1 MHACAECGRDNP
13 SSARFCV
20 DCGSPLAAECTN
32 CGAVLVAG
40 GRFCPSCGQSSAVE
54 GPQSETIKLVTVLF
68 ADVVGSTALGER
80 LAPEDTRAVIAEFFD
95 AMTEEIRAQGG
106 LIERLIGDAIMADFG
121 IPVSREDDAIRAVQA
136 ALNMMAR
143 LERLNADKEEQARL
157 GMRIGINT
165 GAVSTGGS
173 LGDQLLV
180 MGDAVNVAARLE
192 QAAVPG
198 TIVIGERTARVVR
211 GHFELNRL
219 ELLTAKGKS
228 EGLTAFVV
236 EGEIEGASV
245 RGPLS
250 APLVGRSAELN
261 RLQSM
266 LTSAEVQR
274 SPHVAV
280 VIGEPGVGKTRLVT
294 EFVRDVERGAKTV
307 TGRSLPYGEGVTL
320 WPLREILRAE
330 VGLLD
335 NDPPGVSL
343 QKISKFVRELAPP
356 GSGMRPEQITTSL
369 GVTLGLEEA
378 FGTTGD
384 LDPREVRRELVSSW
398 RWLLTAMAEER
409 SLVMVIEDLHWAD
422 PMMLEVLEDLVVTV
436 EGGILMVCTARP
448 DPTAPHVLW
457 ATAIRNFSSLHLDPL
472 SLEES
477 VQLVSLLL
485 GIDEVPEPFIDRV
498 LAAAEGNPFFIEEIL
513 HRLID
518 EGSVVLREDRWHI
531 AVDVA
536 GISVPDNVQA
546 VIQARIETLSADE
559 RRVLQ
564 HAAVMG
570 RTFLAAAVAELTDLS
585 SVDETLTALVRKQ
598 FVTLLPA
605 SSVRTEAEF
614 SFKHILIRDIA
625 YESLPRAER
634 GRAHAALARWVE
646 SKRAVR
652 TTELADLLAHHY
664 ERAFH
669 WSRDEPLRRSA
680 RSYSLEAARH
690 SLRRFAI
697 RPAEVYGRQAVD
709 LSRGS
714 AERIEALEALG
725 DLYALASK
733 GESAWATFVEA
744 LGEVTTRLPIDDEA
758 LARLASKASIVPTR
772 FEASMDKVALPA
784 DEIERVIQAGLR
796 SAPPGDSR
804 AGTLLLV
811 SKAFLRAAGYVPLD
825 GEGHIAAEEA
835 VRSAERMNDMNLMS
849 AALDAV
855 GQLKMTGGLYADS
868 TEITSRRLELVPH
881 LTDTRE
887 ICDVYGVAAFLATY
901 RGRYRDAVAHATS
914 AIERSRG
921 IEPSDYWH
929 GLIWRIQARFMGGD
943 WDGALD
949 DQAELERDH
958 QDSPSGPPASTIRGY
973 GVAFLIRELRGEH
986 DQARRYE
993 TILRG
998 YRDATKATGLTTA
1011 APLALPAR
1019 ALAHRGQATEA
1030 RQWLNLE
1037 RTLYLGGHL
1046 EAMCEV
1052 VAEQQD
1058 WDLARQ
1064 VVSMAREEAERG
1076 GLLAL
1081 PFFADRLQGRVEAAA
1096 GDGERGRMSLQSSAM
1111 GFDAL
1116 GAPWEAAWSSYLLAE
1131 VLAELGAP
1139 EAEGAAEYALAIFEK
1154 LRSNRELN
1162 AVSGLLARV

>member
-20 DCGSPLAAECTN
+20 DCGSPLAAECSH
-32 CGAVLVAG
+32 CGTALVGG
-40 GRFCPSCGQSSAVE
+40 GRFCPSCGTPASVDE
-54 GPQSETIKLVTVLF
+54 PPSETIKLVTVLF
-68 ADVVGSTALGER
+68 ADVVGSTAMGER

-106 LIERLIGDAIMADFG
+106 LVERLIGDAIMADFG
-121 IPVSREDDAIRAVQA
+121 IPVSREDDAIRAVRA
-136 ALNMMAR
+136 ARNMMAR

-192 QAAVPG
+192 QAAAPG

-211 GHFELNRL
+211 GFFKLERL

-236 EGEIEGASV
+236 ESEIEGPST

-250 APLVGRSAELN
+250 APLVGRTAELN
-261 RLQSM
+261 RLGSM
-266 LTSAEVQR
+266 LTGAEAQR
-274 SPHVAV
+274 VPHVAV
-280 VIGEPGVGKTRLVT
+280 VVGEPGVGKTRLVT
-294 EFVRDVERGAKTV
+294 EFVRGVERGAKTV
-307 TGRSLPYGEGVTL
+307 TGRCLPYGEGVTL

-335 NDPPGVSL
+335 NDPPGVAL
-343 QKISKFVRELAPP
+343 QKISKFVRELAPG
-356 GSGMRPEQITTSL
+356 GSGLRPEQITTSL
-369 GVTLGLEEA
+369 GVTLGLEES
-378 FGTTGD
+378 FGTTD
-384 LDPREVRRELVSSW
+384 VLDPREVRRELVSSW
-398 RWLLTAMAEER
+398 RWMLTAMAEER
-409 SLVMVIEDLHWAD
+409 PLVMVIEDLHWAD
-422 PMMLEVLEDLVVTV
+422 PMMVEVLEDLVATV
-436 EGGILMVCTARP
+436 EGGVLIICTARP
-448 DPTAPHVLW
+448 DPTAPHVHW
-457 ATAIRNFSSLHLDPL
+457 ATGVRNFSSLHLYPL

-477 VQLVSLLL
+477 VHLVSLLL
-485 GIDEVPEPFIDRV
+485 GIDEVPGPFIDRI

-518 EGSVVLREDRWHI
+518 EGAVVPSDDGWHI

-536 GISVPDNVQA
+536 DISVPDNVQA

-564 HAAVMG
+564 HAAVIG
-570 RTFLAAAVAELTDLS
+570 RTFWATAVAELTGLPSID
-585 SVDETLTALVRKQ
+585 DILTALARKQ

-605 SSVRTEAEF
+605 SSMRAESEF

-646 SKRAVR
+646 
-652 TTELADLLAHHY
+652 TELGVRAAELTDLLAHHY
-664 ERAFH
+664 ERAYH

-680 RSYSLEAARH
+680 RSYSLEAAGH
-690 SLRRFAI
+690 ALRRFAI
-697 RPAEVYGRQAVD
+697 RPAEVFGRQAVD

-714 AERIEALEALG
+714 IERVEALEALG

-733 GESAWATFVEA
+733 GEPAWETLVEA
-744 LGEVTTRLPIDDEA
+744 LGEVTALVPIDDGA
-758 LARLASKASIVPTR
+758 LARLASKAAIVPTR

-784 DEIERVIQAGLR
+784 EDVERVIQAGLR
-796 SAPPGDSR
+796 SAPDGDSR
-804 AGTLLLV
+804 ARTLLLV
-811 SKAFLRAAGYVPLD
+811 SKAFLRGAGYVPLD
-825 GEGHIAAEEA
+825 EEGHLAAEEA
-835 VRSAERMNDMNLMS
+835 LRSAERMKDVNLIS

-855 GQLKMTGGLYADS
+855 GQLKMADGRYGDADQVNG
-868 TEITSRRLELVPH
+868 RRLELVSQ
-881 LTDTRE
+881 LTETRE
-887 ICDVYGVAAFLATY
+887 VCDVYGVGAFLATY
-901 RGRYRDAVAHATS
+901 RGRYQDAVALATS

-929 GLIWRIQARFMGGD
+929 GLIWRIQARFMAGD
-943 WDGALD
+943 WDGALE
-949 DQAELERDH
+949 DQTELERDH
-958 QDSPSGPPASTIRGY
+958 HDSPHGPPGATMRGY

-986 DQARRYE
+986 DHAARYE
-993 TILRG
+993 TIVRT

-1019 ALAHRGQATEA
+1019 AFAHRGNAAEA
-1030 RQWLNLE
+1030 RDWLNLE
-1037 RTLYLGGHL
+1037 RTLYVGGHL

-1052 VAEQQD
+1052 VAAQQD
-1058 WDLARQ
+1058 WGFGRR
-1064 VVSMAREEAERG
+1064 VVSLAREEAERG

-1081 PFFADRLQGRVEAAA
+1081 PFFADRLGGRMAAA
-1096 GDGERGRMSLQSSAM
+1096 TGDNDEACTLLRRSAT
-1111 GFDAL
+1111 GFESL

-1131 VLAELGAP
+1131 VLAELGEP
-1139 EAEGAAEYALAIFEK
+1139 EAESAAEYALEVFEQ